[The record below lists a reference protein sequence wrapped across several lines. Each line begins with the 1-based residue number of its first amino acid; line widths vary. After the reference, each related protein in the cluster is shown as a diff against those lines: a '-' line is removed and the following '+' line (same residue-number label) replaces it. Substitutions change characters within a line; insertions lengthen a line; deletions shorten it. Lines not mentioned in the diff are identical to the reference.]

1 MQFNFQTDT
10 LFVDVILPLA
20 LPQLY
25 TYSVPAEFA
34 SQVSAGKRAV
44 VQFGKQKMYSAL
56 IRNIHSNKPEA
67 YEAKP
72 IASVLDQFP
81 MVNEQQFQLWDWMSD
96 YYMCTLGEI
105 MNAAFPSAFKLES
118 ETKVLFNPA
127 YERDFTNLEEKEFL
141 VAEAL
146 ELNKELTLHEISKIT
161 GRRNVIPLVKTM
173 IDKGILMLREEIE
186 KNFKPKKNVFIK
198 LSDQANDE
206 FLQGIFDQL
215 ERKAPKQLHL
225 LMNFMKL
232 QSEKPGEVIHKDK
245 LLKTS
250 QSDNTVLKQLVKKKV
265 LEVYEQDEFFSLE
278 TNAGLKDKAELNE
291 DQQAA
296 FLSVKEQFKEQQ
308 AVLLHGVTS
317 SGKTEIY
324 IHLIDE
330 QIKQGKQVL
339 YLLPEIALTT
349 QIINRLKKHY
359 GDKLLIYHS
368 RFNERDRAE
377 VWNKMILFQH
387 HPDEKNYQVIIG
399 ARSAIFLPY
408 SKLGL
413 VIVDEEHDGSY
424 KQVDP
429 APRYH
434 ARDTSIVLSNIQN
447 AKTILGSATPAIE
460 SYFNALSG
468 KYGLVSLHKR
478 YADLQMPLI
487 EVVNLKEAKKKNL
500 LKTFFSQTL
509 LHESQHALINHEQVI
524 LFQNRRGF
532 APMIECQNCSWIPHC
547 INCDVSLT
555 FHKKGNVLRCHY
567 CGYTISPPSKCAA
580 CGDHDLRMRG
590 YGTERIE
597 DEISV
602 FFPDKKIARLDLD
615 STRSKNAYQQ
625 VIAGF
630 ENRDIDILVGTQMI
644 TKGLDF
650 DHVSLVGIINAD
662 SLMAFPHF
670 RAHERSFQLMAQV
683 SGRAGRKFKRGKVI
697 IQTYHPENPIIHFVV
712 ENDYKGF
719 YEYELKERNKFKYPP
734 YYRLTEIRVK
744 HRDEKK
750 LEETSLAFAKE
761 LKAVFGKRLLGPVT
775 PVVSKVKNYFLR
787 TMMLKIE
794 RDLSVIK
801 IKKMLGTAMDHF
813 KKEPE
818 NRSLVIQVD
827 VDPL

>member
-25 TYSVPAEFA
+25 TYSVPSEFYSHVA
-34 SQVSAGKRAV
+34 PGKRVV

-56 IRNIHSNKPEA
+56 IRNIHRNKPEA

-81 MVNEQQFQLWDWMSD
+81 LVNEQQFQLWDWISD

-118 ETKVLFNPA
+118 ETRVLFHPA

-198 LSDQANDE
+198 LSDQANDG
-206 FLQGIFDQL
+206 FLQGVFDQL

-232 QSEKPGEVIHKDK
+232 QSEKPGEAIHKDK
-245 LLKTS
+245 LLKIAES
-250 QSDNTVLKQLVKKKV
+250 NNTVLTQLVKKKV
-265 LEVYEQDEFFSLE
+265 LEVYEEDDFFSLE
-278 TNAGLKDKAELNE
+278 KNAELKDKAALNE
-291 DQQAA
+291 DQRAA
-296 FLSVKEQFKEQQ
+296 LISVKEQFKEQQ

-349 QIINRLKKHY
+349 QIINRLRKHY

-377 VWNKMILFQH
+377 VWNKMILFQQY
-387 HPDEKNYQVIIG
+387 PDEKNYQVIIG
-399 ARSAIFLPY
+399 ARSAIFLPF

-434 ARDTSIVLSNIQN
+434 ARDTSIILSKIQD

-500 LKTFFSQTL
+500 LKTFFSETL
-509 LHESQHALINHEQVI
+509 LHESQRALINHEQVI

-532 APMIECQNCSWIPHC
+532 APMIECQNCHWIPHC

-630 ENRDIDILVGTQMI
+630 ENRAIDILVGTQMI

-662 SLMAFPHF
+662 SLMSFPHF

-697 IQTYHPENPIIHFVV
+697 IQSYHPENPIIQFVM

-719 YEYELKERNKFKYPP
+719 YEYELNERNKFKYPP

-761 LKAVFGKRLLGPVT
+761 LKAVFGKRVLGPVT

-801 IKKMLGTAMDHF
+801 IKKMLGTVMDHF
-813 KKEPE
+813 KAEPE

>member
-1 MQFNFQTDT
+1 MQFSFQNDT

-25 TYSVPAEFA
+25 TYSVPSEFFQ
-34 SQVSAGKRAV
+34 QVAPGKRVV

-72 IASVLDQFP
+72 IASVLDKFP
-81 MVNEQQFQLWDWMSD
+81 LVNEQQFQLWDWISD

-105 MNAAFPSAFKLES
+105 MNAALPSAFKLES
-118 ETKVLFNPA
+118 ETRVLFHPA
-127 YERDFTNLEEKEFL
+127 YEKDFTNLEEKEFL

-146 ELNKELTLHEISKIT
+146 ELNKELTLNEISKIT

-198 LSDQANDE
+198 LSDQADDA
-206 FLQGIFDQL
+206 FLQGVFDQL
-215 ERKAPKQLHL
+215 ERKASKQLHL

-232 QSEKPGEVIHKDK
+232 QSEKPGETIHKDK
-245 LLKTS
+245 LLKIAEST
-250 QSDNTVLKQLVKKKV
+250 NTVLTQLVKKKV
-265 LEVYEQDEFFSLE
+265 LEVFEEEDFFNLE
-278 TNAGLKDKAELNE
+278 KNVAMKDKSDLNT

-296 FLSVKEQFKEQQ
+296 FHSIKEQFKDQQ

-330 QIKQGKQVL
+330 QIKHGKQVL

-349 QIINRLKKHY
+349 QIINRLRKHY
-359 GDKLLIYHS
+359 GGKLLIYHS

-377 VWNKMILFQH
+377 VWNKMILFQQY
-387 HPDEKNYQVIIG
+387 PDEKNYQVIIG
-399 ARSAIFLPY
+399 ARSAIFLPF

-434 ARDTSIVLSNIQN
+434 ARDTAIVLSKIQN
-447 AKTILGSATPAIE
+447 AKTVLGSATPSIE

-500 LKTFFSQTL
+500 LKTFFSETL
-509 LHESQHALINHEQVI
+509 LRESQNALINHEQVI

-532 APMIECQNCSWIPHC
+532 APMIECQNCHWIPHC

-630 ENRDIDILVGTQMI
+630 ENRETDILVGTQMI

-662 SLMAFPHF
+662 SLMNFPHF

-697 IQTYHPENPIIHFVV
+697 IQSYHPENPIILFVV

-719 YEYELKERNKFKYPP
+719 YEYELNERNKFKYPP

-775 PVVSKVKNYFLR
+775 PAVSKVKNYFLR

-794 RDLSVIK
+794 RDLSVVK

-813 KKEPE
+813 KAEPE
-818 NRSLVIQVD
+818 NRSLIIQVD